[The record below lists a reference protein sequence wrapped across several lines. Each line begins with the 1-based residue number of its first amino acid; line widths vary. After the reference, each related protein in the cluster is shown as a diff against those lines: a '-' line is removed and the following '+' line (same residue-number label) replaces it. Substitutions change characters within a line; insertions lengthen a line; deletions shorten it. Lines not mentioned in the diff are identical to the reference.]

1 MGLIPRDYY
10 IQTWELR
17 HLVFT
22 HILLKPLCGF
32 ELTWTWILGEFTT
45 WSLLKELGDLGFPT
59 KGLMRERP
67 QNQLRCWYFLV
78 SVLTNRRAKDH
89 QSHAPSCSTGIV
101 DKCLLICSKSPIK
114 NQWFWRGP
122 ATVLSTPQD
131 WILSAKTISATMDS

>member
-59 KGLMRERP
+59 KGADEGASTKPTAVLVFLGFCL
-67 QNQLRCWYFLV
+67 NQSTRQRSPITC
-78 SVLTNRRAKDH
+78 SVLLNRNR
-89 QSHAPSCSTGIV
+89 
-101 DKCLLICSKSPIK
+101 
-114 NQWFWRGP
+114 
-122 ATVLSTPQD
+122 
-131 WILSAKTISATMDS
+131 